1 MKMANKLI
9 PLLKDL
15 DYYNKCHLLHK
26 MEACHPH
33 LQAPSLPLQAP
44 NLLPRT
50 VLSPL
55 LLKTTK

>member
-1 MKMANKLI
+1 MRMVNLWAL
-9 PLLKDL
+9 LLKDP

>member
-1 MKMANKLI
+1 MRMVNLLD
-9 PLLKDL
+9 PLLKDP

-33 LQAPSLPLQAP
+33 LQARSLPLQATNP
-44 NLLPRT
+44 LPRT

-55 LLKTTK
+55 QLKTTK